1 MTGSELTMDKKDLL
15 NEVSRLRQRNA
26 ELEAES
32 KRMRQIFTRFGHFV
46 WTADAEGRLTMV
58 SQNWAAHSEEGPETM
73 LDRGWMEVIHPE
85 DRERV
90 LTSWREAL
98 WGKNPYNC
106 QYRVKK
112 ADGRYKWSHAFAAP
126 LFDRQG
132 ELSSW
137 IGINIDIHDQKVAGD
152 ALRSMG
158 ETSIAVADQ
167 LFDGIHMI
175 SIATM
180 KSIYINPSLVR
191 LIGFSAE
198 EARNLSLGQITNRVH
213 PEDRSQ
219 TIKAYQQVFD
229 GSAEEQDLDLRW
241 QVKSGGYRWLN
252 VRHKVIFDSQGKLS
266 ILLQV
271 IRDITEKKESERKQ
285 KIIDQLR
292 QSDENRSQFLSIMSH
307 ELRNPL
313 ASIIMGIE
321 IQKRVAPD
329 SEEAWEARQII
340 ERQAEQLSRLV
351 NDLLDI
357 SRISQKSALLK
368 KEMVDLNELIQQAVS
383 DFKQLFTEN
392 GVKLS
397 VILCPKALHLQADSV
412 RFLQTISNL
421 LHNALKFTNK
431 NDEVLVTVA
440 KDTGKQQAV
449 IRIKDTGSGIQ
460 PDLLPHLFHPFVQGD
475 HSLARSS
482 GGLGLGL
489 AIAKQMVELHDGSI
503 DIASGGLGK
512 GTQVTI
518 RVPLAAVAVDPPA
531 EGTAEISPAAP
542 TRRIL
547 IIDDIPDITSIVSSL
562 LELMGHKTYTAG
574 NGAEGLKIAQ
584 AERPDVILCD
594 IGLPDM
600 SGYEVAQFIRQDRK
614 LRGIRLIALSGY
626 AQEKDLEQSRAA
638 GFDQH
643 LAKPVNAAS
652 LEAAIAQ
659 NA

>member
-1 MTGSELTMDKKDLL
+1 MDKQDLL
-15 NEVSRLRQRNA
+15 NEISQLRQRNA
-26 ELEAES
+26 ELEAECGG
-32 KRMRQIFTRFGHFV
+32 MRQIFARFGHYI
-46 WTADAEGRLTMV
+46 WTADPEGNLTRA
-58 SQNWAAHSEEGPETM
+58 SEHWLNHSEDPPESILNHGW
-73 LDRGWMEVIHPE
+73 LDSLHPE

-90 LTSWREAL
+90 LTSWRESL
-98 WGKNPYNC
+98 WTKIPFNC
-106 QYRVKK
+106 EYRVKRS
-112 ADGRYKWSHAFAAP
+112 DGRYKWTHAFAAP
-126 LFDRQG
+126 LFDPQG
-132 ELSSW
+132 ELNYW
-137 IGINIDIHDQKVAGD
+137 IGINIDIHDHKLAED
-152 ALRSMG
+152 ALRSFG
-158 ETSIAVADQ
+158 ETSTAVADQ
-167 LFDGIHMI
+167 LFDGIHLI
-175 SIATM
+175 DFATM
-180 KSIYINPSLVR
+180 KSIYINQPLVQ
-191 LIGFSAE
+191 LSGFSAN
-198 EARNLSLGQITNRVH
+198 EARILSLGHITNRVH

-241 QVKSGGYRWLN
+241 QVKNGTYRWLN
-252 VRHKVIFDSQGKLS
+252 VRHKIIFDSRGKLS
-266 ILLQV
+266 VLLQV

-313 ASIIMGIE
+313 ASIIMGID

-329 SEEAWEARQII
+329 SEEAREARQII

-357 SRISQKSALLK
+357 SRITQKSALLK
-368 KEMVDLNELIQQAVS
+368 KEQVDLNALIRQATS
-383 DFKQLFTEN
+383 DFKPLFKEN

-421 LHNALKFTNK
+421 LHNALKFADK
-431 NDEVLVTVA
+431 GDEVLVTVS

-503 DIASGGLGK
+503 DISSGGVGK

-518 RVPLAAVAVDPPA
+518 RVPLASAADLPT
-531 EGTAEISPAAP
+531 GEINEELPAAAAQ
-542 TRRIL
+542 RIL

-574 NGAEGLKIAQ
+574 SGTEGIKIAQ
-584 AERPDVILCD
+584 AEKPDVILCD

-614 LRGIRLIALSGY
+614 LRSTHLIALSGY